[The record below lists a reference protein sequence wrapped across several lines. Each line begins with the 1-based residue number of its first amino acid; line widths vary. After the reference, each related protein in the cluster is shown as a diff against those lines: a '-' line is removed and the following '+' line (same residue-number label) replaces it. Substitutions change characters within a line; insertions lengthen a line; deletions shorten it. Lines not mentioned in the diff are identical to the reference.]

1 MPSVSLRQYL
11 STSRGPAIDSSF
23 TALNAVGRYQSEV
36 IKISSS
42 NSTWNRTQ
50 ASGHSPSVEE
60 LYIGVSGDIGEKN
73 GFRQSS
79 PTTSHRIDG
88 CLPDSVPAFRCQE
101 WLEVGLVEMG
111 PFYVDVGSS
120 VTANRHDYPQL
131 QSAFLKLHDTRTRR
145 LWFLWNSISDRDP
158 NDVISAE
165 PAKCGCRG
173 GCAFFGQNANGHRFF
188 ERETDSMS
196 SASEGSGACY
206 LALANSQLRR
216 GNDPVFA
223 QSILRD
229 NAFLID
235 VGGVDEATEDS
246 ILPETSIAAPV
257 TNESERTASDSRS
270 ERPLS
275 QNSNT
280 STVKNVALVSLQAK
294 AEEAAYKEEEV
305 KSTRDVFIR
314 KSRSS
319 RISLQEVQQENER
332 YQRLGS
338 ATSTPTLLP
347 TRFVSST
354 SNGKRKGNVRV
365 SMPLLVDVELS
376 TCDIG
381 NSSSTES
388 TPATQVLPAVR
399 KHSNVSSRA
408 SRSESQSELY
418 YSAEEDDDDNT
429 SSNDELVSLSPSPSI
444 DGITNYNGANDTA
457 ASTVVT
463 PTNRTRTSTRLSR
476 SEALSSSS
484 SPTTTSSTSNGRSSR
499 TSRTSNI
506 SFNSAISSVDDFS
519 LVKFNSIL
527 FFFAETNKN

>member
-1 MPSVSLRQYL
+1 VPSISLRQYL
-11 STSRGPAIDSSF
+11 STCRGPAIDSSF

-60 LYIGVSGDIGEKN
+60 LYIGVADIGEKN

-88 CLPDSVPAFRCQE
+88 CLPDSVPVFRCQE

-131 QSAFLKLHDTRTRR
+131 QSTFLKLHDTRTRR
-145 LWFLWNSISDRDP
+145 LRFLWNSISDRDP
-158 NDVISAE
+158 NEVISAE

-188 ERETDSMS
+188 ERETDSTS

-223 QSILRD
+223 QSILRN

-246 ILPETSIAAPV
+246 ILQETSIAASV
-257 TNESERTASDSRS
+257 ANNSERTASDSRS

-280 STVKNVALVSLQAK
+280 STVKNVALVSFQAK
-294 AEEAAYKEEEV
+294 AEEAANTEEEA
-305 KSTRDVFIR
+305 KSTKDVFIR

-347 TRFVSST
+347 TRFVSS
-354 SNGKRKGNVRV
+354 SGNGKRKGNVRI
-365 SMPLLVDVELS
+365 SMPLLADVELP

-381 NSSSTES
+381 NSLSTES

-418 YSAEEDDDDNT
+418 YSAEEDDENT
-429 SSNDELVSLSPSPSI
+429 SSNDELVSLSPSPSV
-444 DGITNYNGANDTA
+444 DGITHYNGANDTA

-484 SPTTTSSTSNGRSSR
+484 SPTTSSSSSNGCSSR

-519 LVKFNSIL
+519 LVKN
-527 FFFAETNKN
+527 